1 MKRIAVIILHRLLA
15 LSSAELALLSFLS
28 VSLLGAVTLMWTE
41 HGHMTT
47 DAYPIHR
54 DVVIREVESGVER
67 QEVHTSVAFKEVK
80 GLRFVDAWFTST
92 SALCVTGL
100 TTIDFSQFTLAGQLI
115 VLLLIQSGGLGIFVL
130 TAILVVSVFQGVEQN
145 VSFRAILAST
155 VDSSHR
161 DALTML
167 KYIVCYSVVLEGMGI
182 LVMGVYL
189 EWFAVNPPIGNLN
202 PWWWALFHSLS
213 AFNNAGFSL
222 MVNNLE
228 SFAFDPVINL
238 TISLLII
245 LGGLGYPVLIAFFVY
260 ARRFLSCRK
269 ESKGESNDAQSIA
282 GVASVVQIK
291 VAVYGTLILL
301 IVGTVLTYWVEFENS
316 IKGHPHPVL
325 EILPAWF
332 QSVSIRTAGFNTVDI
347 GDMHVP
353 TLFLFIVLMFI
364 GGNPAGTA
372 GGVKIPTIVVLFAY
386 IVDWFKK
393 PGEPVRLFGQP
404 VSRFAVSHAIRL
416 FFFGIV
422 FVALTTATI
431 NYLER
436 HFVIT
441 GDPTFSFSKVLFE
454 VVSAFGTVGLSMG
467 FPQGPSSFSALL
479 SDTSKYLIMVT
490 MFFGRIG
497 PLVLLAALPWKRRF
511 ANYPPS
517 QDYPGANKVQI
528 G

>member
-1 MKRIAVIILHRLLA
+1 MKHIADIALNRLFA
-15 LSSAELALLSFLS
+15 LNSAELALLSFLS
-28 VSLLGAVTLMWTE
+28 VSLLGAFALMWTE

-47 DAYPIHR
+47 DAYPTHH
-54 DVVIREVESGVER
+54 DVVILEVESGVER
-67 QEVHTSVAFKEVK
+67 REVHTAVAFKEVE

-100 TTIDFSQFTLAGQLI
+100 MTIDFSQFTLAGQLI

-130 TAILVVSVFQGVEQN
+130 TAILVVSVFQGIEQN
-145 VSFRAILAST
+145 ASFRTILAST

-161 DALTML
+161 DALTIL
-167 KYIVCYSVVLEGMGI
+167 KYIVSYSAVLEGMGI
-182 LVMGVYL
+182 LVMGGYL
-189 EWFAVNPPIGNLN
+189 DWFAVNPPIGDLN

-222 MVNNLE
+222 MANNLE
-228 SFAFDPVINL
+228 SFAYDPVINL
-238 TISLLII
+238 TITLLII

-260 ARRFLSCRK
+260 GRRFLSRRTK
-269 ESKGESNDAQSIA
+269 DNGVGDHGIA
-282 GVASVVQIK
+282 GVASIVQVKI
-291 VAVYGTLILL
+291 AVYGTLVLL
-301 IVGTVLTYWVEFENS
+301 IVGAALTFWVEFDNAFQE
-316 IKGHPHPVL
+316 HPHL
-325 EILPAWF
+325 LIRILPAWF
-332 QSVSIRTAGFNTVDI
+332 QSVSTRTAGFNTVDV
-347 GDMHVP
+347 GSMHVP
-353 TLFLFIVLMFI
+353 TLFLFMVLMFI

-372 GGVKIPTIVVLFAY
+372 GGIKIPTIVVLFAY
-386 IVDWFKK
+386 VVDWFKK
-393 PGEPVRLFGQP
+393 PGEPVRIFGQP

-416 FFFGIV
+416 FFFGTV
-422 FVALTTATI
+422 FVALVTATI

-441 GDPTFSFSKVLFE
+441 GDSTFSFTKVMFE

-467 FPQGPSSFSALL
+467 FSQGSSSFSALF

-511 ANYPPS
+511 AGYPLS
-517 QDYPGANKVQI
+517 KDYPGACKVQI